1 MGLQSSKVKGIPKG
15 SRGVLVS
22 CVLGQEKKG
31 GREALAILS
40 ESFEALNASHGSKE
54 SGETKKEGERNDI
67 SSLLADEIADLKDR
81 DKQDFSIREVGISA
95 LVYIECKYENGPQ
108 PSEIVMHALET
119 AKETGQNKARICN
132 RFYPID
138 YTSTSQLDDIKDM
151 GKIIAKDHFPTSD
164 GTITTTFS
172 VDCERRAHPP
182 SLQRMDVINAYAS
195 AIDQPPYKVD
205 LNNPEKTVLVNVIKG
220 TCGAAVVQKY
230 RALSKF
236 NLRELTLS
244 SACNEKDGDSS

>member
-1 MGLQSSKVKGIPKG
+1 MRLQSSKVKGIPKG
-15 SRGVLVS
+15 SKGVLVS

-31 GREALAILS
+31 GREALDILS
-40 ESFEALNASHGSKE
+40 ESFEALNDPLGSKE
-54 SGETKKEGERNDI
+54 SDEAEKKEEVGDI
-67 SSLLADEIADLKDR
+67 SSILAGEIADLKDKE
-81 DKQDFSIREVGISA
+81 KQDFFIREVGISA
-95 LVYIECKYENGPQ
+95 LVYIECKYKDGPK
-108 PSEIVMHALET
+108 PSDIVLHALET
-119 AKETGQNKARICN
+119 AKETGQNKARICS

-138 YTSTSQLDDIKDM
+138 YTSSSELDDIKAM
-151 GKIIAKDHFPTSD
+151 GETIAREHFPKGD

-205 LNNPEKTVLVNVIKG
+205 LNNPDKTVLVNVIKG

-230 RALSKF
+230 RKLSKF
-236 NLRELTLS
+236 NLRELVTGAS
-244 SACNEKDGDSS
+244 NEKKDGD